1 MDTGATSPNPD
12 PVTNFTTY
20 NLAVSAIT
28 KSIQFQGKLYE
39 SQFSSYNQIFVS
51 PNCEV
56 KTEMVSVFAK
66 EGLNM
71 LMIAVVLAIILSILL
86 ILGIAVCCGRK
97 GSMRQYEIVS
107 VLSPSTGATTGA
119 LTTTGV
125 TGAEAGL

>member
-1 MDTGATSPNPD
+1 M
-12 PVTNFTTY
+12 
-20 NLAVSAIT
+20 SAIT

-71 LMIAVVLAIILSILL
+71 LMIAVVLAIVLSILL

-107 VLSPSTGATTGA
+107 VLSPSKY
-119 LTTTGV
+119 LSS
-125 TGAEAGL
+125 AGLISSKGWRGDSASDIPASLFPKHVQVSIFSLKHG